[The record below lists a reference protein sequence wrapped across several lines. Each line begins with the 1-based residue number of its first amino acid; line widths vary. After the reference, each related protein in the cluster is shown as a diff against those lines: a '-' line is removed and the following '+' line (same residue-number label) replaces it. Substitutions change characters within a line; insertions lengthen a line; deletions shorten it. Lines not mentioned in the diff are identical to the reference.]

1 MACSKEEAGGTGC
14 VKCPRPVLYEQNVA
28 VFNLFTKCLT
38 QFRAGFAGPT
48 GLDYSGVKQVMD
60 ITCVEPSEQLFS
72 DIQTLE
78 YAYLEALK
86 DRNAREPASS
96 SET

>member
-1 MACSKEEAGGTGC
+1 MACSKKEANGTGC
-14 VKCPRPVLYEQNVA
+14 GKCPRPVLYEQNVA
-28 VFNLFTKCLT
+28 VFNLFTQCLT
-38 QFRAGFAGPT
+38 QFRTGFAGPT

-60 ITCVEPSEQLFS
+60 ITGVERSKPLFR

-78 YAYLEALK
+78 YAYLEALE
-86 DRNAREPASS
+86 DRNARDSASD